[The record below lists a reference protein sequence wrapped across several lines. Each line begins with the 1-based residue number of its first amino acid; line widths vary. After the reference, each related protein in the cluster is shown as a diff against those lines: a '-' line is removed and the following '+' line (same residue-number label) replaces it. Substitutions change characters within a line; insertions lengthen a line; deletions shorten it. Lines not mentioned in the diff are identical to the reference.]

1 MKNEVS
7 CKVSEG
13 NRLNGKEELFCYV
26 FIEGVTKWDSTSGL
40 EINVAFIFGKSG
52 PVRVNP
58 DTGLKKKKKSTKRKY
73 NDWRLF
79 EQGFSFPSLR
89 ASISFISDEQR
100 YLNFPCQS
108 GYTKGT
114 IPPSSSLKGRILQSI
129 SYFNIEISFL
139 TRKSQPSSSSS
150 D

>member
-58 DTGLKKKKKSTKRKY
+58 DTGLKKKRKSTKRKY

-79 EQGFSFPSLR
+79 LPF
-89 ASISFISDEQR
+89 ASRVNLIISDEQR

>member
-79 EQGFSFPSLR
+79 LPF
-89 ASISFISDEQR
+89 ASRVNLIISDEQR

>member
-58 DTGLKKKKKSTKRKY
+58 DTGLKKKRKSTKRKY

-79 EQGFSFPSLR
+79 LPF
-89 ASISFISDEQR
+89 ASRVNLIISDEQR

-139 TRKSQPSSSSS
+139 TRKSQSSSSSS

>member
-79 EQGFSFPSLR
+79 LPF
-89 ASISFISDEQR
+89 ASRVNLIISDEQR

-139 TRKSQPSSSSS
+139 TRKSQSSSSSS

>member
-58 DTGLKKKKKSTKRKY
+58 DTGLKKKRKSTKRKY

-79 EQGFSFPSLR
+79 LPF
-89 ASISFISDEQR
+89 ASRVNLIISDEQR

-108 GYTKGT
+108 GYTKET